1 MVNLC
6 KRYTKEFDYLQY
18 EDSFLY
24 SFLRLINNNHSHPPT
39 HPTPPQKIR
48 TSPPLTALFSEMGLH
63 QDANSSGLHLVL
75 GLSLTATTKESTTPS
90 TKPENHLCVIK
101 PTPTKPYS
109 SNEPSLTLGLSG
121 ESYHVAKQV
130 PRNNNNNN
138 KVYCD
143 DPLDLS
149 RQASPHSVVS
159 SFSSG
164 RVVKRERDL
173 SCEEIEVEAEE
184 RVSSRVS
191 DEDEDG
197 TNARKK
203 LRLTKEQSALLEE
216 SFKQHSTLNPKQ
228 KQALARQL
236 NLRPRQVEVWFQNR
250 RARTKLK
257 QTEVDCEFLK
267 KCCESLTDENRRLK
281 KELQELKALKLAQPL
296 YMPMPAATLT
306 MCPSC
311 ERLGGVNDNGSNKSP
326 FSLAP
331 KPHFYNPFANPSAAC

>member
-1 MVNLC
+1 
-6 KRYTKEFDYLQY
+6 
-18 EDSFLY
+18 
-24 SFLRLINNNHSHPPT
+24 
-39 HPTPPQKIR
+39 
-48 TSPPLTALFSEMGLH
+48 MGLH
-63 QDANSSGLHLVL
+63 HDTNTSGLHLVL
-75 GLSLTATTKESTTPS
+75 GLSLTTANETTPS
-90 TKPENHLCVIK
+90 STKPHNHHLCVIK
-101 PTPTKPYS
+101 PTPTKPYP
-109 SNEPSLTLGLSG
+109 SNEPSLTLGISG

-130 PRNNNNNN
+130 PRNNNVVANN
-138 KVYCD
+138 KNYCEEH
-143 DPLDLS
+143 PLELS
-149 RQASPHSVVS
+149 RQTSPHSVVS

-164 RVVKRERDL
+164 RVVKRERDV
-173 SCEEIEVEAEE
+173 SCEDIELEAEE
-184 RVSSRVS
+184 RLSSRIS

-267 KCCESLTDENRRLK
+267 KCCETLTDENRRLK
-281 KELQELKALKLAQPL
+281 KELQELKALKLTQPL

-326 FSLAP
+326 FSMAP
-331 KPHFYNPFANPSAAC
+331 KPHFFNPFANPSAAC

>member
-1 MVNLC
+1 MGLDHHPNP
-6 KRYTKEFDYLQY
+6 
-18 EDSFLY
+18 
-24 SFLRLINNNHSHPPT
+24 NNNNNNNS
-39 HPTPPQKIR
+39 
-48 TSPPLTALFSEMGLH
+48 S
-63 QDANSSGLHLVL
+63 SSGLQLVL
-75 GLSLTATTKESTTPS
+75 GLSLTTTTTAEETTATPPPPS
-90 TKPENHLCVIK
+90 TKPKLCSGDD
-101 PTPTKPYS
+101 TT
-109 SNEPSLTLGLSG
+109 EPSLTLGLSG
-121 ESYHVAKQV
+121 ESFHQQILKSKMMIMDSATG
-130 PRNNNNNN
+130 PGNNNN
-138 KVYCD
+138 KSGGYCEE
-143 DPLDLS
+143 PTS
-149 RQASPHSVVS
+149 GEMCRQASPHGSAVS

-164 RVVKRERDL
+164 GCRVVAACVKRERDL
-173 SCEEIEVEAEE
+173 SSCEEADGDGDGE

-203 LRLTKEQSALLEE
+203 LRLTKEQSALLED

-267 KCCESLTDENRRLK
+267 KCCETLTDENRRLK

-306 MCPSC
+306 ICPSC
-311 ERLGGVNDNGSNKSP
+311 ERLSNDPPPSI
-326 FSLAP
+326 AP
-331 KPHFYNPFANPSAAC
+331 KPHFYNPFTNPSAAC

>member
-1 MVNLC
+1 
-6 KRYTKEFDYLQY
+6 
-18 EDSFLY
+18 
-24 SFLRLINNNHSHPPT
+24 
-39 HPTPPQKIR
+39 
-48 TSPPLTALFSEMGLH
+48 MGLD
-63 QDANSSGLHLVL
+63 QDANNNSGLHLVL
-75 GLSLTATTKESTTPS
+75 GLSLTTAKETTSPLSS
-90 TKPENHLCVIK
+90 TKADDHNK
-101 PTPTKPYS
+101 PTRMKPFS
-109 SNEPSLTLGLSG
+109 SNEPSLTLGLSA
-121 ESYHVAKQV
+121 ESYLPKNKMNGGINSKQAY
-130 PRNNNNNN
+130 
-138 KVYCD
+138 YCEV
-143 DPLDLS
+143 DPLHDLS
-149 RQASPHSVVS
+149 RQTSPHSDVVS
-159 SFSSG
+159 SFSTG
-164 RVVKRERDL
+164 RMVKRERDL
-173 SCEEIEVEAEE
+173 SCEEVEVEADE

-267 KCCESLTDENRRLK
+267 KCCETLTDENRRLK

-311 ERLGGVNDNGSNKSP
+311 ERLGGVSTDAASNKTP
-326 FSLAP
+326 FTIAP
-331 KPHFYNPFANPSAAC
+331 KPHFFNPFSNPSAAC